1 MAPLF
6 SRARLHINTAVAYV
20 VHLTTQLEVS
30 SMLYLLQRE
39 NLVASGMY
47 MYVA

>member
-30 SMLYLLQRE
+30 SMLYLPQRD
-39 NLVASGMY
+39 NLVVCSMY
-47 MYVA
+47 IYVV